1 MRPTGPLLAALLL
14 VVAISAGARADE
26 ITDQLETAKKL
37 YQEGDLAGSVGELE
51 FVLQALRARFGEA
64 FLATFPEPPAG
75 WEVEENGG
83 KAGAVPF
90 LGGTNVAKTY
100 RQVNGPGRIE
110 AQLSTGGGMLQGL
123 AQMFANPQML
133 AMQPNAKRV
142 RVQRET
148 ATTTWDPKTK
158 QAQLVL
164 DLGGKATIM
173 LQGTGLAGPEPLVEL
188 ANRWD
193 LKQARALAG
202 L

>member
-1 MRPTGPLLAALLL
+1 MQRALL
-14 VVAISAGARADE
+14 VSVAIVGLSVSAGFADD
-26 ITDQLETAKKL
+26 ITEQIDTAKKL
-37 YQEGDLAGSVGELE
+37 YQEGDLAGAVSELE
-51 FVLQALRARFGEA
+51 FAIQGLKAKFGEA

-75 WEVEENGG
+75 WTVGADGG
-83 KAGAVPF
+83 KAGAIPF
-90 LGGTNVAKTY
+90 LGGTNVARTY

-142 RVQRET
+142 RIQRET
-148 ATTTWDPKTK
+148 ATTTYDPKTREG
-158 QAQLVL
+158 QLVL

-188 ANRWD
+188 ADHWD

>member
-1 MRPTGPLLAALLL
+1 MRNALIAALSILCL
-14 VVAISAGARADE
+14 AVSPARADE
-26 ITDQLETAKKL
+26 IGDQIDAAKKL
-37 YQEGDLAGSVGELE
+37 YEEGDLAGAVSELE
-51 FVLQALRARFGEA
+51 FVMQALKAKFGEA
-64 FLATFPEPPAG
+64 FLATFPAPLEG

-83 KAGAVPF
+83 KAGSVPF
-90 LGGTNVAKTY
+90 LGGTNVSRSY

-142 RVQRET
+142 RIQRET
-148 ATTTWDPKTK
+148 ATTTFDPKTK
-158 QAQLVL
+158 EGQLVL

-173 LQGTGLAGPEPLVEL
+173 LQGSGLAGPEPLVEL
-188 ANRWD
+188 AQRWD